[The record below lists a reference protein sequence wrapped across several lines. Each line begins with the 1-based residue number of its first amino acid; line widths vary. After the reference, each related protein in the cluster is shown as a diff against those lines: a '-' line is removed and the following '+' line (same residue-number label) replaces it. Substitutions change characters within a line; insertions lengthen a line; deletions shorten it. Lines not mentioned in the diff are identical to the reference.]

1 MRRTS
6 LALAL
11 VASLTSVPAEAKKS
25 SPRARPERQTAPAVA
40 PAPAEPTIPA
50 SSWQSLKN
58 SWVEVTTRE
67 GQVVRGRLAGSD
79 DTTATIVIK
88 SGEVVP
94 LQLRDAVALKQVA
107 APPPPPS
114 AQPLTL
120 EAKDADRVAGLE
132 QRYGAAYGAP
142 KGKKLH
148 TAGAVVLSLGL
159 TQVVIGVGLG
169 VVSLIGGG
177 DDVLGG
183 AGLGLLLSG
192 GVTCAVGGPLMVKGK
207 TRRREYYDWL
217 HQQEMRGQARL
228 APGFVHLRG
237 GGGLSMRLAF

>member
-1 MRRTS
+1 M
-6 LALAL
+6 
-11 VASLTSVPAEAKKS
+11 
-25 SPRARPERQTAPAVA
+25 
-40 PAPAEPTIPA
+40 
-50 SSWQSLKN
+50 KN

-79 DTTATIVIK
+79 DTTATVVIK

-94 LQLRDAVALKQVA
+94 LQLQDAVALKQVA
-107 APPPPPS
+107 PPPPPPS

-132 QRYGAAYGAP
+132 QRYGADYGAP

-217 HQQEMRGQARL
+217 HQQELRGQARL
-228 APGFVHLRG
+228 APGFVRLRG
-237 GGGLSMRLAF
+237 GAGLSMRLAF

>member
-1 MRRTS
+1 MRSTY

-11 VASLTSVPAEAKKS
+11 VASLASGFAEAKKS
-25 SPRARPERQTAPAVA
+25 APRARPERQATPAAA
-40 PAPAEPTIPA
+40 PAPAEPAIPP
-50 SSWQSLKN
+50 SSWLSLKN
-58 SWVEVTTRE
+58 AWVEVTTADGRTI
-67 GQVVRGRLAGSD
+67 RGRLAGSD
-79 DTTATIVIK
+79 DTTATVVTK

-94 LQLRDAVALKQVA
+94 LEIGNAVALKQVA
-107 APPPPPS
+107 PPPPPPS

-132 QRYGAAYGAP
+132 QRYSADYGAP

-217 HQQEMRGQARL
+217 HQQELRGQARL
-228 APGFVHLRG
+228 SPGFVRLRG
-237 GGGLSMRLAF
+237 GAGLSMRLAF